1 MEPRWISHRGREF
14 TLRGSPSGSGGSSP
28 PSAQAAD
35 LWLDERE
42 QADRR
47 CLSYVPLFGFD
58 VAVLAAAY
66 PQFRGSTLTPLP
78 GIPRPPVGGH
88 AADFAS
94 LASRIRLAPVI
105 ALSLPNAIPR
115 RRWFMPQE
123 LVIRVCSGV
132 NQRRRVIRS
141 AITSGVSTLGS

>member
-1 MEPRWISHRGREF
+1 MAILKGKSASRQVPFFVISARV
-14 TLRGSPSGSGGSSP
+14 
-28 PSAQAAD
+28 AY
-35 LWLDERE
+35 LWLDERG
-42 QADRR
+42 QAGRR
-47 CLSYVPLFGFD
+47 NLSYVPLFGFD

-66 PQFRGSTLTPLP
+66 PQLHGSTLTPST

-88 AADFAS
+88 AADFTS
-94 LASRIRLAPVI
+94 LASKIRLAPVI

-132 NQRRRVIRS
+132 SQRSRVIRS
-141 AITSGVSTLGS
+141 AITSGASTLGS